1 MTACLQFQRLLV
13 TGRDRA
19 RFLHNFCTNAV
30 RELPQGR
37 SVEAFFVDV
46 KARVLAHGYVLAL
59 PERHEVHVLGVAG
72 AADVLLRHLDRYII
86 TEDVQLRCVG
96 ADQQGQLWLLPDSS
110 AQVSARF
117 SETGCE
123 SLPHEGVRHVFRW
136 SVGTM
141 CVVAGVGEVVAGAV
155 DEFPA
160 GAVGGTAGLVE
171 SWRIDECFPVV
182 GVDVTEQHLA
192 PEADRNVQAVSYQ
205 KGCYLGQEPIARIDA
220 LGHVNRALRR
230 ICVTGLDVS
239 ESAAESAAELWRGA
253 ELRGADGVVLGQF
266 SSFQQQAGTD
276 RGAGLAL
283 VRLSA
288 VPVSVVR
295 ADGVGCVVQSVG
307 RAAETVGGA
316 VRGAEAK

>member
-1 MTACLQFQRLLV
+1 MMTAGLQFQRLLV

-59 PERHEVHVLGVAG
+59 PERHEVHVLGSAG

-96 ADQQGQLWLLPDSS
+96 ADQQGQLWLLPESS
-110 AQVSARF
+110 GPASGRL

-123 SLPHEGVRHVFRW
+123 ALPDEGVRHVFRW
-136 SVGTM
+136 AAGTM
-141 CVVAGVGEVVAGAV
+141 CVVAGVSEVVAGAV
-155 DEFPA
+155 AAFPP
-160 GAVGGTAGLVE
+160 GAVAGSARQIE
-171 SWRIDECFPVV
+171 CWRIDECFPVV
-182 GVDVTEQHLA
+182 GVDVTDQHLA

-230 ICVTGLDVS
+230 ICVAGVDES
-239 ESAAESAAELWRGA
+239 ESADQLWCGA
-253 ELRGADGVVLGQF
+253 QLRGADGVVLGQF
-266 SSFQQQAGTD
+266 SSFQQQSGTD
-276 RGAGLAL
+276 RGVGLAM

-288 VPVSVVR
+288 VPISAVR
-295 ADGVGCVVQSVG
+295 ADGVSCVVQSVG
-307 RAAETVGGA
+307 RAAETV
-316 VRGAEAK
+316 RGADSGAEVS